1 MASQYDI
8 IADEWE
14 NRANDLAQWAM
25 DTLINRKDVWGQYSV
40 LTPTER
46 RREGRSY
53 KAMTLPQK
61 HLRGNDMVSI
71 DKLTRH
77 FASRHQRKPQIIG
90 LHAKSK
96 NTTSRWMGID
106 IDMHDDNK
114 TNAEDHSRRNLVGAV
129 EWWKKLQGLGYD
141 PLLFN
146 SNDNGG
152 YHLWILFAEP
162 APTAD
167 VFAFAKSIVTTWEET
182 GLDEEPET
190 FPKRVKE
197 DSIGSWFRLPGL
209 HHTKHHYSSVW
220 SGDDWLD
227 DPWLTGHAAIDCMIN
242 TVPGPPPPVKADG
255 AEHTARKR
263 IVVEDPVAPVI
274 SNKRRSF
281 KRTGKA
287 TVCVDLDGVLAQR
300 VKGKTAI
307 GPPIDGAVEFLA
319 ELAQSSKIIIYS
331 ARFANKKAVDA
342 EKLETRLRN
351 WLNKNQLTFDD
362 IHTGKGKPVAH
373 AYIDDRAVACRP
385 IDDGLQAF
393 NLALDAVAS
402 LID

>member
-14 NRANDLAQWAM
+14 DRAGDLAQWAM
-25 DTLINRKDVWGQYSV
+25 DNLINRKDVWGQYSV

-96 NTTSRWMGID
+96 ETTSRWLGID
-106 IDMHDDNK
+106 VDMHDDSK
-114 TNAEDHSRRNLVGAV
+114 TNAEDHARRNLVGVV

-182 GLDEEPET
+182 GLEEEPET

-263 IVVEDPVAPVI
+263 IVVEDRPAPVK
-274 SNKRRSF
+274 SKRNSF

-287 TVCVDLDGVLAQR
+287 TVCVDFDGVLAQK
-300 VKGKTAI
+300 VGGKTRI
-307 GPPIDGAVEFLA
+307 GPPIREKLA
-319 ELAQSSKIIIYS
+319 EKI
-331 ARFANKKAVDA
+331 RK
-342 EKLETRLRN
+342 
-351 WLNKNQLTFDD
+351 WLNKHQMSFDS
-362 IHTGKGKPVAH
+362 IHTEHGKPVAQ
-373 AYIDDRAVACRP
+373 AYVDDRGVSCRP
-385 IDDGLQAF
+385 ETDGMQAF
-393 NLALDAVAS
+393 NRALDDIKELV
-402 LID
+402 D